1 MNMITDKKGRSFVT
15 IMIVVAFVALAL
27 RFATEQLI
35 KFNISQNEAFAQE
48 TLQLVST
55 AMENFAKDHKG
66 GFPRS
71 LDALVETN
79 PPYIAKDYVKLS
91 YAKGYN
97 YSFIRLDPGGYT
109 YSAIPWRCHL
119 TGRNTYI
126 ITTGGA
132 VSSEECSK
140 RE

>member
-1 MNMITDKKGRSFVT
+1 MNMIIDKKGRSFVT